1 MLKELL
7 EQRRSVRKYLSLPVE
22 QEKLLAIAEAFR
34 LAPSA
39 NNRQEW
45 KLYAVSDPAVKA
57 AIRGASPSGHPM
69 LEEAPVILVAA
80 GKKTDDMTNSHRADT
95 IDISIAFSYALLQAA
110 ELDLGSC
117 WMANYTE
124 PELRSAMG
132 FSDDISVVAISPLG
146 YPAEM
151 PAARP
156 RNPLEEIFETR
167 Q

>member
-7 EQRRSVRKYLSLPVE
+7 EQRRSVRKYLTLPVE
-22 QEKLLAIAEAFR
+22 QEKLAAIAEAFR

-57 AIRGASPSGHPM
+57 AIRKASPSGHPM
-69 LEEAPVILVAA
+69 LEEAPVVLIAA
-80 GKKTDDMTNSHRADT
+80 GKKTDNMTNSHRADT

-110 ELDLGSC
+110 ELELGTC

-124 PELRSAMG
+124 PELQAALG
-132 FSDDISVVAISPLG
+132 LPEDISIVAISPLG

-156 RNPLEEIFETR
+156 RKALEEILETR
-167 Q
+167 

>member
-7 EQRRSVRKYLSLPVE
+7 EQRRSVRKYLSLSVE
-22 QEKLLAIAEAFR
+22 PEKLTAVAEAFR

-39 NNRQEW
+39 KNRQQW

-57 AIRGASPSGHPM
+57 AIRKASPSGHPM
-69 LEEAPVILVAA
+69 LEEAPVVLVAT
-80 GKKTDDMTNSHRADT
+80 GKKTDNMTNSHRADT

-110 ELDLGSC
+110 ELGLGTC

-124 PELRSAMG
+124 PELRSALG
-132 FSDDISVVAISPLG
+132 LPEDISIVAISPLG

-156 RNPLEEIFETR
+156 RKALEDVLETR
-167 Q
+167 

>member
-22 QEKLLAIAEAFR
+22 PEKLTAVAEAFR

-39 NNRQEW
+39 KNRQEW

-57 AIRGASPSGHPM
+57 AIRKASPSGHPM
-69 LEEAPVILVAA
+69 LEEAPVVLVAT
-80 GKKTDDMTNSHRADT
+80 GEKTENMTNSHRADT

-110 ELDLGSC
+110 ELGLGTC

-124 PELRSAMG
+124 PELRSALG
-132 FSDDISVVAISPLG
+132 LPEDVSIVAISPLG

-151 PAARP
+151 PAPRP
-156 RNPLEEIFETR
+156 RKALEDVLETR
-167 Q
+167 